1 MEKDQMFAEER
12 KVEIVEYVNHQ
23 KKATVGEL
31 CERFKVSGATIRN
44 DLREL
49 EHSRLLIR
57 THGGAMINSKTGF
70 ELVAKDKEVQNLDL
84 KQRIARAAMDY
95 IEDGDTIVVDTGST
109 TIELVKLLIKKNKHV
124 TVVTNDLVI
133 AMELEESP
141 NMNIVLVGGKVRK
154 KYHCTVGALGK
165 DMLKGLTVDK
175 AFMAANS
182 FSPQKGATTPDLQ
195 QAEMKT
201 LMLGLAAKVYLL
213 ADSTKIGKNS
223 FAQFA
228 PVEQI
233 DCLITDSISKADRQ
247 AFEEL
252 GLEIIIAP

>member
-1 MEKDQMFAEER
+1 MFAEER

>member
-1 MEKDQMFAEER
+1 MERDQMFAEER
-12 KVEIVEYVNHQ
+12 KLEIVEYVKQ
-23 KKATVGEL
+23 EKKATVAEL

-49 EHSRLLIR
+49 EQSRLLIR
-57 THGGAMINSKTGF
+57 THGGAIINSKTGF
-70 ELVAKDKEVQNLDL
+70 ELVAKEKEVQNLEL
-84 KQRIARAAMDY
+84 KQKIVRTAMSY

-109 TIELVKLLIKKNKHV
+109 TIELSKLLVKENRRV

-133 AMELEESP
+133 AMELEDASQV
-141 NMNIVLVGGKVRK
+141 NTVLVGGKVRK
-154 KYHCTVGALGK
+154 KYHCTVGVLGR

-201 LMLGLAAKVYLL
+201 LMLSLAAKVYLL

-228 PVEQI
+228 AADQI
-233 DCLITDSISKADRQ
+233 DCLITDSICKGDKQ

-252 GLEIIIAP
+252 GLEVIIAQ